1 MKESKLPGD
10 KGLVL
15 ASRAKHHAVAIK
27 LKKPFVFDKKPLIV
41 Q

>member
-10 KGLVL
+10 KGLIL
-15 ASRAKHHAVAIK
+15 LSRAKHHAIGSK
-27 LKKPFVFDKKPLIV
+27 LKKPFIFDKKPLIV